1 MRFHLHFLE
10 NGKINVALTK
20 DNDAVTGTPNN
31 DAYKEITHGW
41 ITFLSSVAKVT
52 ADTVTTPQAESTATQ
67 RDIPDFK

>member
-1 MRFHLHFLE
+1 
-10 NGKINVALTK
+10 LTA
-20 DNDAVTGTPNN
+20 DVVRTVVISPICSDVSLSETAEMTFAFSGGMT
-31 DAYKEITHGW
+31 AHGW